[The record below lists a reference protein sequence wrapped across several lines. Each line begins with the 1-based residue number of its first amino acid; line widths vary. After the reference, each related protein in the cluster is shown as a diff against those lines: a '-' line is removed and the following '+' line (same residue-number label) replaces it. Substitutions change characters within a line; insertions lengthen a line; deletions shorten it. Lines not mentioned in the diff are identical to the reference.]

1 MAISQSRCGMEKG
14 LVKEGF
20 QEEVLTELLPET
32 CIELTGLGTGNREV
46 V

>member
-1 MAISQSRCGMEKG
+1 MEKG

>member
-32 CIELTGLGTGNREV
+32 CIELTGSGTGNGEV